1 MLSFVFSLRCSD
13 WEAQKMMV
21 LFSLFFLFLLML
33 VVFSIDEELEYQK
46 MPKSDKDSTK

>member
-1 MLSFVFSLRCSD
+1 
-13 WEAQKMMV
+13 MMV

-46 MPKSDKDSTK
+46 MLKSDKDGTK

>member
-1 MLSFVFSLRCSD
+1 
-13 WEAQKMMV
+13 MMV

-46 MPKSDKDSTK
+46 MLKSDKDSTK

>member
-1 MLSFVFSLRCSD
+1 
-13 WEAQKMMV
+13 MMV

-46 MPKSDKDSTK
+46 MLKSNKDSTK

>member
-1 MLSFVFSLRCSD
+1 
-13 WEAQKMMV
+13 MMV

-46 MPKSDKDSTK
+46 MLRSDKDSTK

>member
-1 MLSFVFSLRCSD
+1 
-13 WEAQKMMV
+13 MMV

-46 MPKSDKDSTK
+46 MLKSDKDSAK

>member
-1 MLSFVFSLRCSD
+1 
-13 WEAQKMMV
+13 MMV

-46 MPKSDKDSTK
+46 MLKSDRDSTK

>member
-1 MLSFVFSLRCSD
+1 
-13 WEAQKMMV
+13 MMV

-46 MPKSDKDSTK
+46 NIRRRGR

>member
-1 MLSFVFSLRCSD
+1 
-13 WEAQKMMV
+13 MMV

-46 MPKSDKDSTK
+46 ILKSDKDSTK

>member
-1 MLSFVFSLRCSD
+1 
-13 WEAQKMMV
+13 MMV

-46 MPKSDKDSTK
+46 MLKNDKDSTK